1 MKCQDCMYLTRS
13 IDRDPCSSCKHVET
27 GSEDRFFPS
36 TVLLEEKEPNDP
48 VNHPSHYTDGKIE
61 VADYIAD
68 KHFDFF
74 LGNAIKYI
82 SRAGKKDPSKH
93 VEDLEK
99 AIWYINYEIK
109 LLKGENNDKDC

>member
-1 MKCQDCMYLTRS
+1 MITCLDCNELET
-13 IDRDPCSSCKHVET
+13 CSLGIGIEEFET
-27 GSEDRFFPS
+27 SPVCEDFILS
-36 TVLLEEKEPNDP
+36 GNDP

-82 SRAGKKDPSKH
+82 SRAGKKDPTKH

-99 AIWYINYEIK
+99 AKWYINYEIK
-109 LLKGENNDKDC
+109 MLKEAQKDAEKE